1 MASLYKDLQW
11 VTKIYYNLRKV
22 DSTTNFM
29 TLGVMGSSS
38 NHIIHQRVE
47 ALTAIMG
54 EQVQSHLQESS
65 KIRSLAT
72 IALFA

>member
-22 DSTTNFM
+22 DSTTNSM
-29 TLGVMGSSS
+29 TLGAMGSSRK
-38 NHIIHQRVE
+38 HIIHQRVE

-54 EQVQSHLQESS
+54 EQVLSHLPEST
-65 KIRSLAT
+65 KIQSQVA
-72 IALFA
+72 IAQFA